1 MHELEVEPGTEPTDG
16 VLVRDLRA
24 NDAAAIVKIDRASTG
39 RVREEYYRAKV
50 KAALAEPSLRTS
62 LVAEIYGH
70 VAGFLLAKVF
80 YGEFGHAEPIA
91 VIDSVGVDPARRGQH
106 VGQAL
111 LRQLVMNLRA
121 LHVERLETQV
131 DWDQFDLLA
140 FLAKNGFR
148 PAPRVCLSLALEV
161 GVGGPEPA

>member
-1 MHELEVEPGTEPTDG
+1 MKELEEDPGVEATEG

-24 NDAAAIVKIDRASTG
+24 SDAAAIVKIDRASTG

-62 LVAEIYGH
+62 LVAEIDGH

-91 VIDSVGVDPARRGQH
+91 VIDSVGVDPQRRGKH

-111 LRQLVMNLRA
+111 LRQLVMNLNA
-121 LHVERLETQV
+121 LHVERIETQV

-148 PAPRVCLSLALEV
+148 PAPRVCLQCTLDA
-161 GVGGPEPA
+161 GARG